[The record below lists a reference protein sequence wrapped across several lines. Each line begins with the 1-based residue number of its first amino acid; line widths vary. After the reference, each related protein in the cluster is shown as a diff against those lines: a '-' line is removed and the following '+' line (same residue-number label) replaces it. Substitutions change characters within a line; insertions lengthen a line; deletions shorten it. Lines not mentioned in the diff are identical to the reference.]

1 MHSHSTT
8 SPSLRTRTAG
18 LDAEQFRALGHSLVN
33 DIADFLA
40 TLPERPVTP
49 HTPHAEILGLLDALP
64 TPHRGIDAETLLR
77 DTTTMLFD
85 HSLFNG
91 HPRFMGYITAGPTP
105 IGILG
110 DFLASAVNSNVGGSV
125 LSPLA
130 TEIER
135 QAVRWVA
142 ELMGYPAT
150 CGGLF
155 TSGGNVA
162 NFTAL
167 LAARRAKAGWDVRV
181 KGVAGGDRMMTMY
194 ASKETHTWMQKGA
207 DLFGFGTDAVR
218 WIETDGDQRMNV
230 DALAAAIEADRAAGH
245 LPFIVIATA
254 GTVSTG
260 VVDPL
265 PQIAALCR
273 AHDLWFHVD
282 GAYGAPAAAL
292 PEASPDLLGI
302 READSIAFDPHKWL
316 YAPLEAGCVLVRNP
330 QHLLDAFSYR
340 PVYYHFVDDEQVNF
354 YEYGI
359 QNSRGFRAL
368 KVWLA
373 LRQIGFEGYIQ
384 SIREDIALAYY
395 LHELA
400 EAHPELQAFTHHLS
414 ITTFRYV
421 PSGVDPAAPDARER
435 LNTLNET
442 LLAQLEAGGKA
453 FVSNAVID
461 GTFLLRA
468 CVVNF
473 NTTAADIEALV
484 EIVVGL
490 GRAL

>member
-1 MHSHSTT
+1 MPSHSPATSLLRT
-8 SPSLRTRTAG
+8 SPNTMDSET
-18 LDAEQFRALGHSLVN
+18 FRILGHTLV
-33 DIADFLA
+33 DQLAELLA
-40 TLPERPVTP
+40 TLPTRPVTP
-49 HTPHAEILGLLDALP
+49 HTPHAEILKLLNALP
-64 TPHRGIDAETLLR
+64 TPHQGVDAETLLH
-77 DTTTMLFD
+77 DTTALLFD

-91 HPRFMGYITAGPTP
+91 HPRFMGYITAAPTP
-105 IGILG
+105 IGILA

-142 ELMGYPAT
+142 EFMGFPTT

-167 LAARRAKAGWDVRV
+167 LAARRAKADWDVRV
-181 KGVAGGDRMMTMY
+181 EGVAGGERVMTMY
-194 ASKETHTWMQKGA
+194 ASKETHTWMQKGG
-207 DLFGFGTDAVR
+207 DLFGFGTHAIR
-218 WIETDGDQRMNV
+218 WIETDADQRMNV
-230 DALAAAIEADRAAGH
+230 NALREAIEADQAAGY

-265 PQIAALCR
+265 PEIAALCR
-273 AHDLWFHVD
+273 AHNLWFHVD
-282 GAYGAPAAAL
+282 GAYGAPAAGL

-316 YAPLEAGCVLVRNP
+316 YAPLEAGCVLVRDP
-330 QHLLDAFSYR
+330 QHLLNAFSYR

-368 KVWLA
+368 KVWMA
-373 LRQIGFEGYIQ
+373 LRQMGFEGYIQ
-384 SIREDIALAYY
+384 SIREDIALAKY
-395 LHELA
+395 LYERA
-400 EAHPELQAFTHHLS
+400 EAHPELQPFTHYFS
-414 ITTFRYV
+414 ITTLP
-421 PSGVDPAAPDARER
+421 PSATCR
-435 LNTLNET
+435 L
-442 LLAQLEAGGKA
+442 A
-453 FVSNAVID
+453 
-461 GTFLLRA
+461 
-468 CVVNF
+468 
-473 NTTAADIEALV
+473 
-484 EIVVGL
+484 
-490 GRAL
+490 

>member
-1 MHSHSTT
+1 MPSDSPTT
-8 SPSLRTRTAG
+8 SSLRTNANA
-18 LDAEQFRALGHSLVN
+18 LDAETFRALGHTLV
-33 DIADFLA
+33 DQITELLA

-49 HTPHAEILGLLDALP
+49 HTPHAEIINLLNALP
-64 TPHRGIDAETLLR
+64 TPRQGADAEALLR
-77 DTTTMLFD
+77 DTTALLFD

-105 IGILG
+105 MGILA

-142 ELMGYPAT
+142 EFMGYPIP

-155 TSGGNVA
+155 TSGGNGA

-167 LAARRAKAGWDVRV
+167 VAARRAKADWDVRV
-181 KGVAGGDRMMTMY
+181 EGIAGGARLMTIY

-207 DLFGFGTDAVR
+207 DLFGFGTNAIR
-218 WIETDGDQRMNV
+218 WIETDADQRMNV
-230 DALAAAIEADRAAGH
+230 DALAKAIETDLAAGH
-245 LPFIVIATA
+245 LPFFVVATA

-265 PQIAALCR
+265 PEIAMLCR
-273 AHDLWFHVD
+273 VHNLWFHVD
-282 GAYGAPAAAL
+282 GAYGAPAAGL
-292 PEASPDLLGI
+292 PEASSDLRGI

-340 PVYYHFVDDEQVNF
+340 PVYYHFVDEEQVNF

-368 KVWLA
+368 KVWMA
-373 LRQIGFEGYIQ
+373 LRHIGFEGYIQ
-384 SIREDIALAYY
+384 SIREDIALAKY
-395 LHELA
+395 LYDLA
-400 EAHPELQAFTHHLS
+400 EAHPELEAFTHHLS

-421 PSGVDPAAPDARER
+421 PQGIVPNAPEARER

-490 GRAL
+490 GRDL